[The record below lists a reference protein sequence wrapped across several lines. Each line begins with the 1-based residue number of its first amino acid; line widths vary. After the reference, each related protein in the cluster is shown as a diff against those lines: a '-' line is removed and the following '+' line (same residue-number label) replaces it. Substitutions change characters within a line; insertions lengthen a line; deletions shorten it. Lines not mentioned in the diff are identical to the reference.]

1 MLLKQFENI
10 ELESIPEVV
19 DYILDELNTFSV
31 FLLVGNLGAGKS
43 HLVRGILHKI
53 GIQSDVPSPTFT
65 LLNQY
70 KQNSDTYLHAD
81 LYRIKNTNQLV
92 EIGFEDAVESSKMTF
107 IEWPDLA
114 KQILQPPFIE
124 IQISP
129 IGNKRNYTFSEIDQI

>member
-1 MLLKQFENI
+1 MLLKQF
-10 ELESIPEVV
+10 
-19 DYILDELNTFSV
+19 TV

-65 LLNQY
+65 ILNQY
-70 KQNSDTYLHAD
+70 RHNRDTYLHAD

-92 EIGFEDAVESSKMTF
+92 EIGFEDAVESSKMTL

-129 IGNKRNYTFSEIDQI
+129 SGNKRNYKFSEIDQF